1 MVGLN
6 KNRLVALLALI
17 AMLLIAAAFE
27 YRLHIGMTGLTF
39 ERNVSIE
46 NRPQ

>member
-6 KNRLVALLALI
+6 KNRLVVLLALI
-17 AMLLIAAAFE
+17 AMLLIAAGSG

-39 ERNVSIE
+39 ERNVPIQ